1 MNVALLA
8 IHDQVPL
15 NKWGPHTGLINQ
27 CHDSIVVECPMD
39 GAYYDAE
46 KKKWVASKGSI
57 PWRMKHLI
65 EEAMNQVHPALP
77 GVSITATAE
86 IGMRWNEV

>member
-1 MNVALLA
+1 
-8 IHDQVPL
+8 
-15 NKWGPHTGLINQ
+15 
-27 CHDSIVVECPMD
+27 
-39 GAYYDAE
+39 
-46 KKKWVASKGSI
+46 
-57 PWRMKHLI
+57 LI